1 MTITSK
7 QQDAFIRR
15 LAAAASYFCCL
26 IAFYIDIGQ
35 DMGAKYFMPIL
46 VPIILALVLV
56 QYATRVS
63 VFSRAALPNL
73 LTSLGWSMTFP
84 LLYAWTYNTGW
95 YQSKICFDFVVGTA
109 AFILLMS
116 IESVLARLGHEK
128 LSSLFM
134 ALINF
139 ACLSIPFIQ
148 WVYYCLFWHCLTP
161 ASLMA
166 LYLTNYNESID
177 FIQSNL
183 GLIPTFLILSGFA
196 LFIYLAYRAHL
207 HFARLT
213 EDDEASALRL
223 STLGILTFL
232 SLWAH
237 SCYIPQ
243 TSFAELWDDVTSY
256 VSQTQ
261 EYSIGHDERY
271 DSLIIDTE
279 NTLAAK
285 APGTV
290 ILIIGESASRNYMK
304 AYTPDF
310 PYDNTPWLSAKLA
323 DGESGFINY
332 HNVYASWSQT
342 VPVLQRALT
351 EESQYNGKEFFESA
365 SILDVAKKSGYET
378 WWFSN
383 QGRYGQYDSAI
394 TLVAKTA
401 DHAAWTDDS
410 YTFTDK
416 YDEALLPYLTQI
428 DPSKNNFIVL
438 HIMGSHIYY
447 NNRYPAAYDKFQTLE
462 EDSRATSTPSYA
474 NSILYTDYVVSQ
486 VFNYAQKHLNLQAMV
501 YFSDHG
507 ENLEISHN
515 PDVFSFDM
523 VRIPFWIY
531 LSPQYQAAMPRRTAA
546 LYEHQQ
552 RYFTNDMLYD
562 TISGLL
568 NAPSNRY
575 SPEQDFASYS
585 YGFNRQNLTTMLG
598 QHKLTEDPDGGPEE
612 EMPQ

>member
-1 MTITSK
+1 MLMNTA
-7 QQDAFIRR
+7 QQDALIRR

-46 VPIILALVLV
+46 LPVIIALVLM
-56 QYATRVS
+56 QYATRLS
-63 VFSRAALPNL
+63 IFCRAALPNL
-73 LTSLGWSMTFP
+73 ITSLGWSMTFP
-84 LLYAWTYNTGW
+84 LLYTWTYNTGW
-95 YQSKICFDFVVGTA
+95 YQSKICFDFVVGVA
-109 AFILLMS
+109 AFILMMS
-116 IESVLARLGHEK
+116 LESVLARLGHIK
-128 LSSLFM
+128 ISSLFM
-134 ALINF
+134 ALLNF
-139 ACLSIPFIQ
+139 AGLAIPFIQ

-183 GLIPTFLILSGFA
+183 GLVPALLIFAGFG
-196 LFIYLAYRAHL
+196 LFIYLCYRAHL

-213 EDDEASALRL
+213 IDEDASAARL
-223 STLGILTFL
+223 TTLGLLVFC

-237 SCYIPQ
+237 SFYLPQ
-243 TSFAELWDDVTSY
+243 TSFAELWNDVTTY
-256 VSQTQ
+256 VEQTQ
-261 EYSIGHDERY
+261 EYSTGHDERF
-271 DSLIIDTE
+271 DSLIIDDR

-290 ILIIGESASRNYMK
+290 IVIIGESASRNYMQ
-304 AYTPDF
+304 AYTPSF
-310 PYDNTPWLSAKLA
+310 PYADTPWLSEKLNS
-323 DGESGFINY
+323 GEPGFINFT
-332 HNVYASWSQT
+332 NAYASWSQT

-351 EESQYNGKEFFESA
+351 EQSQYNGKEFFESA
-365 SILDVAKKSGYET
+365 SIVDVAKKSGYET

-401 DHAAWTDDS
+401 DHATWTDDS
-410 YTFTDK
+410 YTFSDK
-416 YDEALLPYLTQI
+416 YDESLLPYLSQL
-428 DPSKNNFIVL
+428 DPSKNNFVVL

-447 NNRYPAAYDKFQTLE
+447 NNRYPGTFNKFQTTE
-462 EDSRATSTPSYA
+462 EDSSATSTPSYA

-486 VFNYAQKHLNLQAMV
+486 IFDYAQKHLNLQAMV

-523 VRIPFWIY
+523 VRIPFWMY
-531 LSPQYQAAMPRRTAA
+531 LSPAYHEAMPRHTQA
-546 LYEHQQ
+546 LYDHQH

-562 TISGLL
+562 TICGLL
-568 NAPSNRY
+568 NSPSSRY
-575 SPEQDFASYS
+575 NPEQDFASFTYS
-585 YGFNRQNLTTMLG
+585 FTRNDLTTMLG
-598 QHKLTEDPDGGPEE
+598 QRKLTEDADGGPEE
-612 EMPQ
+612 